1 MTATES
7 RTATHRPARA
17 EHRGVDVMYSEKLTD
32 PGSAV
37 EGIESHSTV
46 AVGQA
51 AGQPPALMQALAD
64 RARAGEV
71 DDVKVYYYHA
81 EAPMRASL
89 LQYDLMGR
97 IRPYSMFL
105 QKAERELIQQGLAD
119 GGRKVV
125 FFVPTSFGQSVRAF
139 KENIPVDTFI
149 VMVSPMDT
157 HGYFTFGTNND
168 YTSQVARFA
177 RRLVV
182 EVNPNMP
189 RVFGQSGLH
198 ISEVDVV
205 VEHTSELPSLA
216 PRAAHPA
223 ERVAAKLIAELVPDG
238 ATLQVGVGGL
248 PDAVCK
254 ELTGRVDLGVH
265 SEFLGPGA
273 AALIRSGAAN
283 GRRKVINPGKALFTF
298 AMGDADFYEFL
309 DDNQALESWP
319 VDYVND
325 PAVIARNDDVISINS
340 TIEMDLTGACNS
352 EYLGGHQFSASGGQL
367 DFIRGAYAS
376 RGGKSFIAFASTTK
390 DDTISKIVPRLSG
403 PVTTPRNDVHY
414 VVTEYGVIN
423 LQGKSSTERAQAL
436 IGLAHPA
443 FREGLQRDAHDQHLL

>member
-1 MTATES
+1 MTATKPGT
-7 RTATHRPARA
+7 TARRPTGGEPR
-17 EHRGVDVMYSEKLTD
+17 DVYAGKLTD

-37 EGIESHSTV
+37 EGIGSHSTV

-64 RARAGEV
+64 RARAGKV

-81 EAPMRASL
+81 EAAMRASL

-105 QKAERELIQQGLAD
+105 QKAERDLIQQGLAD
-119 GGRKVV
+119 GGRKIVS
-125 FFVPTSFGQSVRAF
+125 FVPTSFGQSVRAF
-139 KENIPVDTFI
+139 RQNIPVDTFI
-149 VMVSPMDT
+149 VMVSPMDS

-198 ISEVDVV
+198 ISEVDAV
-205 VEHTSELPSLA
+205 VEHTSDLPALA

-248 PDAVCK
+248 PDAVCE
-254 ELTGRVDLGVH
+254 ELVDRVDLGVH
-265 SEFLGPGA
+265 SEFLGPGV
-273 AALIRSGAAN
+273 AALIASGAAN
-283 GRRKVINPGKALFTF
+283 GRRKVINPGKAVFTF
-298 AMGDADFYEFL
+298 AMGDGDFYQFL

-403 PVTTPRNDVHY
+403 PVTTPRNDVQY
-414 VVTEYGVIN
+414 VVTEFGVID
-423 LQGKSSTERAQAL
+423 LQGKSSTERAEAL
-436 IGLAHPA
+436 IGLAHPS
-443 FREGLQRDAHDQHLL
+443 FREGLQRDARAQFLL